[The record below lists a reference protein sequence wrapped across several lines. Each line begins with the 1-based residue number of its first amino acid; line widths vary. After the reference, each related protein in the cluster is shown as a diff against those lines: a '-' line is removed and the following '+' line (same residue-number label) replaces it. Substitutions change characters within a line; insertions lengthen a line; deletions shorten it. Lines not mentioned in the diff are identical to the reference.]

1 MMKIF
6 RFRVLIDSGDEEVFR
21 DIDIKENQT
30 LEDLHN
36 SIQLAFEFDNSQMAS
51 FYLSDEEWVKGEE
64 ITLFDMNDASS
75 ANELQVMKDLKLSEL
90 VDEEK
95 LKMIYI
101 FDFMN
106 VWTFYLD
113 LSQVLKSS
121 SKVKYPSIV
130 NFVGDAPKQY
140 ASGSGSEEDGS
151 YNALQ
156 ESEPFLGEEP
166 YTDDSFGDHEDY
178 NEF

>member
-1 MMKIF
+1 MKIF

-36 SIQLAFEFDNSQMAS
+36 SIQQAFEFDNSQMAS
-51 FYLSDEEWVKGEE
+51 FYLSDKEWAKGDEF
-64 ITLFDMNDASS
+64 TLFDMNEASS
-75 ANELQVMKDLKLSEL
+75 ENELGVMKNAIISEL
-90 VDEEK
+90 VDDDS
-95 LKMIYI
+95 LKMIYV

-106 VWTFYLD
+106 IWTFYLD

-121 SKVKYPSIV
+121 SKIKYPSIV
-130 NFVGDAPKQY
+130 HFVGDAPKQY
-140 ASGSGSEEDGS
+140 SLGEGSEEDIILS
-151 YNALQ
+151 SLQ
-156 ESEPFLGEEP
+156 ENEPLRGEDP
-166 YTDDSFGDHEDY
+166 YTDDSSGDFEDY

>member
-1 MMKIF
+1 MKIF

-51 FYLSDEEWVKGEE
+51 FYLSDEEWAKGDE
-64 ITLFDMNDASS
+64 ITLFDMNDASTTT
-75 ANELQVMKDLKLSEL
+75 ELAVMSHVKLSEL
-90 VDEEK
+90 VEDDK
-95 LKMIYI
+95 LKMIYV

-106 VWTFYLD
+106 IWTFYLD
-113 LSQVLKSS
+113 LSQVLSSS
-121 SKVKYPSIV
+121 SKVKYPSVV
-130 NFVGDAPKQY
+130 NFVGEAPKQY
-140 ASGSGSEEDGS
+140 SLDSGSEEDVIL
-151 YNALQ
+151 NTLQ
-156 ESEPFLGEEP
+156 ESEPFLGEDP
-166 YTDDSFGDHEDY
+166 YVDDSFGDYEDY